1 MLDTLISSKTRINLL
16 LKFFLNPES
25 TAYLRSLSDEFG
37 ESTNAIRLELNK
49 FEEAGMLSTTN
60 QGNRKFFKANKN
72 HPLFP
77 DIRNIILKTVGI
89 DQVIEHVIKNL
100 GNPEKV
106 YLTGDFVKGKDSTII
121 DLVIV
126 GDIKKDILISLIEK
140 AEEKINKRIR
150 YIHYDS
156 VDFKKL
162 SLNNNDYMLIWH
174 R

>member
-25 TAYLRSLSDEFG
+25 TAYLRSLADEFG
-37 ESTNAIRLELNK
+37 ESTNSIRLELNK
-49 FEEAGMLSTTN
+49 FTDAGMLSTST
-60 QGNRKFFKANKN
+60 QGNRKFFKANKS

-89 DQVIEHVIKNL
+89 DQVIEHVVKNL

-106 YLTGDFVKGKDSTII
+106 YLTGDFAQGKDSSII

-126 GDIKKDILISLIEK
+126 GEINKNTLLVLIEK
-140 AEEKINKRIR
+140 AEERIKKRIR
-150 YIHYDS
+150 YIHYDAEA
-156 VDFKKL
+156 FKKIQKD
-162 SLNNNDYMLIWH
+162 NNNLMLIWH
-174 R
+174 K

>member
-1 MLDTLISSKTRINLL
+1 MLDALISSKTRINLL

-25 TAYLRSLSDEFG
+25 TSYLRGLADEFG

-49 FEEAGMLSTTN
+49 FEGAGMLSTTT

-106 YLTGDFVKGKDSTII
+106 YLTGDFAKGKDSTII

-126 GDIKKDILISLIEK
+126 GDINKDILLTLIEK

-156 VDFKKL
+156 GAFNGSIIEK
-162 SLNNNDYMLIWH
+162 NNLMLIWH
-174 R
+174 K

>member
-1 MLDTLISSKTRINLL
+1 MLDALISSKTRINLL

-25 TAYLRSLSDEFG
+25 TSYLRGLADEFG

-49 FEEAGMLSTTN
+49 FEGAGMLSTTT
-60 QGNRKFFKANKN
+60 QGNRKLFKANKN

-77 DIRNIILKTVGI
+77 DIRNIILKTIGI

-100 GNPEKV
+100 GSPDKV
-106 YLTGDFVKGKDSTII
+106 YLTGDFAKGKDSTII

-126 GDIKKDILISLIEK
+126 GEIKKDMLLTLIEK

-156 VDFKKL
+156 KAFSSSAVEK
-162 SLNNNDYMLIWH
+162 NNMMLIWH

>member
-1 MLDTLISSKTRINLL
+1 VLDALISSKTRINLL

-25 TAYLRSLSDEFG
+25 TAYLRSLADEFG

-49 FEEAGMLSTTN
+49 FEGAGMLSSSV
-60 QGNRKFFKANKN
+60 QGNRKLFKANKK

-106 YLTGDFVKGKDSTII
+106 YLTGDFASGKTSSII

-126 GDIKKDILISLIEK
+126 GEIKKEMLLSLVEK
-140 AEEKINKRIR
+140 AEERINKRIR

-156 VDFKKL
+156 DAFSDSMIEDNKL
-162 SLNNNDYMLIWH
+162 MLIWH
-174 R
+174 K

>member
-25 TAYLRSLSDEFG
+25 TAYLRSLADEFG

-49 FEEAGMLSTTN
+49 FEDAGMLQSTMK
-60 QGNRKFFKANKN
+60 GNRKLFKANKK

-89 DQVIEHVIKNL
+89 DQVIEYVIKNL

-106 YLTGDFVKGKDSTII
+106 YLTGDFAQGKESSII
-121 DLVIV
+121 DLIIV
-126 GDIKKDILISLIEK
+126 GEIKKDTLLSLIEK
-140 AEEKINKRIR
+140 AEERINKRIR

-156 VDFKKL
+156 TAFKKL
-162 SLNNNDYMLIWH
+162 PDKNNFMLIWH
-174 R
+174 K